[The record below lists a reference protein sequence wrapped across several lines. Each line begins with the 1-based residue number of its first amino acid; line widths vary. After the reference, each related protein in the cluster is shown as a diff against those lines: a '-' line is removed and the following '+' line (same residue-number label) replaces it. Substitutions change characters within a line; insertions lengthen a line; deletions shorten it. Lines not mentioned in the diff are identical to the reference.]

1 MDHLLHVTP
10 GSHTPGT
17 QRAPLTTGNHH
28 PKPNPASQGLEDQS
42 WRPREGWVDPP
53 TNPVPGL
60 TWGKSGKWRFFL
72 RCLTAPPHQS
82 SKTCRFAFP
91 LYCGGREGA
100 QWGSSSSIPSQAAA
114 CPLTC
119 SFQGKACL
127 VRLSLGWVLAWL
139 ERWPLENQPSTS
151 CPSFCGGTE
160 GQTGWVM
167 RASTSCACGMSLCIC
182 GEALAQKM
190 PRKSVAVPSLEK
202 FKATLDSAWSN
213 LG

>member
-1 MDHLLHVTP
+1 MPDGAATPILEDVQVCLPFVLWGKRGSSVGLLLLH
-10 GSHTPGT
+10 
-17 QRAPLTTGNHH
+17 PL
-28 PKPNPASQGLEDQS
+28 
-42 WRPREGWVDPP
+42 
-53 TNPVPGL
+53 
-60 TWGKSGKWRFFL
+60 
-72 RCLTAPPHQS
+72 
-82 SKTCRFAFP
+82 
-91 LYCGGREGA
+91 
-100 QWGSSSSIPSQAAA
+100 QAAA

-127 VRLSLGWVLAWL
+127 VRLSLGWVLARL

-202 FKATLDSAWSN
+202 FKARLDSA
-213 LG
+213 